1 MESRARRANRG
12 NDLGIIEGGQDV
24 ICGICKFCG
33 VVQNCLLAL
42 TRARVLV
49 RWVRQEHESPHW
61 SEIAAATVRSKYRHN
76 GAASFSRAL
85 SSPWFPF
92 LCFCARERSGKKGR
106 AGGKARHPFASRYRE
121 LLRRPT
127 SNFSLPKVSPSPR

>member
-92 LCFCARERSGKKGR
+92 LLFLRAREIGKEGTRGR
-106 AGGKARHPFASRYRE
+106 EGEAP
-121 LLRRPT
+121 LRFPI
-127 SNFSLPKVSPSPR
+127 P

>member
-92 LCFCARERSGKKGR
+92 LCFCARTRDRERRDAREGR
-106 AGGKARHPFASRYRE
+106 QHPFLPDTVSSSE
-121 LLRRPT
+121 GRPRT
-127 SNFSLPKVSPSPR
+127 SPSQ